1 MMSNIRKFIFEK
13 EWLVVGIFVV
23 VFLLIRFPGLDSP
36 LHQDEYK
43 WPMSVNPSLQ
53 TDAFIPHP
61 PVGEII
67 YKTAGRLVGFDIHF
81 RIVPLFFGTINLL
94 LLFYF
99 LRKFFGKKEAF
110 IGITIWTL
118 SYFSVLASLMVDT
131 DGQVMP
137 FFFILGLI
145 SYYHLKLDY
154 SSFKWW
160 SFLLISLLLGFLVKL
175 SFSLAIGA
183 IILDFLWRKK
193 DKFTRKQ
200 YLLYG
205 GYVVGG
211 IITLFVFLYVSKFFF
226 SFFDFD
232 KSLTYWKHFLVI
244 DRGWMQTAIQCVKSV
259 FYTSPF
265 LVLIPLFKPKLV
277 FEKTRVFVLFL
288 VLAFIFY
295 IVLFDFSIGAL
306 DRYLQLLIL
315 PLTIMSSVVIG
326 SINFSSEKRTKEF
339 LLLGAIFAL
348 VLFLLQSLPHA
359 VYALHPKSEWIS
371 RIVSLKWNFL
381 YPFSGGSGPLG
392 FYVSFLFLGLSW
404 FISVLVL
411 ALSYTKYNL
420 KNVLIVFLIPV
431 GLVYNLTF
439 TLEYL
444 FGYQNGS
451 APRLLSNVVEFIK
464 NDPNIKMVTVYNDN
478 GGDDI
483 QKIGKYRKRLYTDPK
498 FDVVEKVKNLNLFK
512 EHYFVLDIPRIDP
525 ESVYTKYLGSC
536 SVIYTEVDKKISAKI
551 YDCTNAPNLK
561 I

>member
-1 MMSNIRKFIFEK
+1 MISNIRKFIFEK
-13 EWLVVGIFVV
+13 EWLVVAIFVV

-43 WPMSVNPSLQ
+43 WPMSVNPALEA
-53 TDAFIPHP
+53 DVFIPHP
-61 PVGEII
+61 PVGELI

-81 RIVPLFFGTINLL
+81 RMVPLFFGTINLL

-99 LRKFFGKKEAF
+99 LRRFFGKKEAF

-118 SYFSVLASLMVDT
+118 SYFSVLASLIVDT

-137 FFFILGLI
+137 FFFLLGLI
-145 SYYHLKLDY
+145 SYYHLKKDY
-154 SSFKWW
+154 YDYKWW
-160 SFLLISLLLGFLVKL
+160 LFLVISLLLGFLVKL

-183 IILDFLWRKK
+183 IILDFLWSKK
-193 DKFTRKQ
+193 DKFTLKQ

-205 GYVVGG
+205 GYVAGG
-211 IITLFVFLYVSKFFF
+211 IITLFVLLYVSKFFF

-259 FYTSPF
+259 FYASPF

-288 VLAFIFY
+288 VLAFTFY

-306 DRYLQLLIL
+306 DRYLQLIIL
-315 PLTIMSSVVIG
+315 PLTVMSSVVIG
-326 SINFSSEKRTKEF
+326 SVVFSNEKRTKEF
-339 LLLGAIFAL
+339 ILLGVIFAL
-348 VLFLLQSLPHA
+348 VLFLLQSIPHV

-371 RIVSLKWNFL
+371 RVISLKWNFL

-392 FYVSFLFLGLSW
+392 FYISFLFLGLSW
-404 FISVLVL
+404 FVSVVAL
-411 ALSYTKYNL
+411 ALSYIKYNL
-420 KNVLIVFLIPV
+420 KNVLIVFLIPI

-451 APRLLSNVVEFIK
+451 APRLLIGVVEFIK
-464 NDPNIKMVTVYNDN
+464 DNEDIKKVTVYNDN

-483 QKIGKYRKRLYTDPK
+483 QKIGKYRRRLYTDPK
-498 FDVVEKVKNLNLFK
+498 FDVVEKVKNLNFYK
-512 EHYFVLDIPRIDP
+512 EHYLEIDIPQVDP
-525 ESVYTKYLGSC
+525 KSVYRKFFDSC
-536 SVIYTEVDKKISAKI
+536 EVIYKKTDKKISATV
-551 YDCTNAPNLK
+551 YDCQNAPVLK